1 MPKILDLIADWL
13 GDNWGWIALAGVFV
27 DISPIKFS
35 PITGILRW
43 IGHKLTGELREQ
55 IAALRADVDAQQKD
69 QIRTTVL
76 EFSNSL
82 IYRTHHTKEEFDH
95 ILELDSKYHQLL
107 KPGEKNS
114 VYDSAIAFVR
124 RVEAKCR
131 DEGCY
136 LQIPSVEKSAKE
148 SGGKGAKR
156 SSASLGGTACRV
168 PAGVSAPDHPDS
180 GITANLTMSSEPA
193 PLSAETGDQ

>member
-1 MPKILDLIADWL
+1 MSKILDFIAEWL
-13 GDNWGWIALAGVFV
+13 GENWGWIALAGVFV

-55 IAALRADVDAQQKD
+55 IAALR
-69 QIRTTVL
+69 R
-76 EFSNSL
+76 
-82 IYRTHHTKEEFDH
+82 HTKEEFDH

-131 DEGCY
+131 DEGGY
-136 LQIPSVEKSAKE
+136 LQIPKCEKE
-148 SGGKGAKR
+148 EER
-156 SSASLGGTACRV
+156 
-168 PAGVSAPDHPDS
+168 
-180 GITANLTMSSEPA
+180 
-193 PLSAETGDQ
+193 

>member
-1 MPKILDLIADWL
+1 MEKNTMRPVRSGKNMRMSYSRQKEVLEIPNLIEIQKKSYYWFLDEGLKEA
-13 GDNWGWIALAGVFV
+13 FE

-43 IGHKLTGELREQ
+43 VGHKLTGELREQ

-69 QIRTTVL
+69 SIRTTVL

-82 IYRTHHTKEEFDH
+82 IYRNRHTKEEFDH

-107 KPGEKNS
+107 KAGEKNS

-131 DEGCY
+131 DEGGY
-136 LQIPSVEKSAKE
+136 LQIPKCDKE
-148 SGGKGAKR
+148 G
-156 SSASLGGTACRV
+156 
-168 PAGVSAPDHPDS
+168 
-180 GITANLTMSSEPA
+180 E
-193 PLSAETGDQ
+193 

>member
-1 MPKILDLIADWL
+1 MSKILDFIAEWL
-13 GDNWGWIALAGVFV
+13 GENWGWIALAGVFV

-43 IGHKLTGELREQ
+43 VGHKLTGELREQ

-69 QIRTTVL
+69 SIRTTVR

-82 IYRTHHTKEEFDH
+82 IYRNRHTKEEFDH

-131 DEGCY
+131 DEGGY
-136 LQIPSVEKSAKE
+136 LQIPKCEKE
-148 SGGKGAKR
+148 EER
-156 SSASLGGTACRV
+156 
-168 PAGVSAPDHPDS
+168 
-180 GITANLTMSSEPA
+180 
-193 PLSAETGDQ
+193 

>member
-1 MPKILDLIADWL
+1 MGVIFLSKILDLIAVWL

-69 QIRTTVL
+69 SIRTTVL

-82 IYRTHHTKEEFDH
+82 IYRNRHTKEEFDH

-107 KPGEKNS
+107 KAGEKNS

-131 DEGCY
+131 DEGGY
-136 LQIPSVEKSAKE
+136 LQIPKCDKE
-148 SGGKGAKR
+148 GG
-156 SSASLGGTACRV
+156 
-168 PAGVSAPDHPDS
+168 
-180 GITANLTMSSEPA
+180 E
-193 PLSAETGDQ
+193 

>member
-1 MPKILDLIADWL
+1 MTKILSVIADWL
-13 GDNWGWIALAGVFV
+13 GENWGWIALAGVFV

-43 IGHKLTGELREQ
+43 IGHKLTGELRDQ

-82 IYRTHHTKEEFDH
+82 IYRTRHTKEEFDH
-95 ILELDSKYHQLL
+95 VLDLDTKYHSLM
-107 KPGEKNS
+107 KPGEINS
-114 VYDSAIAFVR
+114 VYDSAIAYIR

-131 DEGCY
+131 DEGSY
-136 LQIPSVEKSAKE
+136 LQIPVVEKEPTIRA
-148 SGGKGAKR
+148 GT
-156 SSASLGGTACRV
+156 ASLMET
-168 PAGVSAPDHPDS
+168 
-180 GITANLTMSSEPA
+180 EPA
-193 PLSAETGDQ
+193 EQPVRGRKGEKP